1 MSIENKVIPVE
12 PVSEFDPSSPVFLEF
27 GHSTVLLAEI
37 KEDGSL
43 ARRVPVA
50 TFAAPAVI
58 NPGPAPS
65 GWAWLVVRDATSQE
79 IPLSEVSEESIS
91 NALLATF
98 SVLGAAVTSSVTLA
112 DSDQLDRRSHPAF
125 ASGVGANRIDHFLW
139 IQPVGSTATLA
150 EVPIPVSGIPLT
162 SHLFVFA
169 SDLEIRLALPLDEI
183 ELGVRVDSVQWLF
196 HVAGSGAL
204 DATLRRDQVDR
215 ERVISAPKVLAE
227 IEASAVRKLVGH
239 TTAIDLV
246 SGIGLTREPLVVV
259 ASVVAEQIGCSI
271 RPPKGGLRGREGTAA
286 VRSLAMTSG
295 LFVRS
300 VNLPE
305 KWWIDTVEPMIGFAA
320 DGTPF
325 ALILRSR
332 RGVIIDADGKEV
344 DASSPEA
351 PALISRAFVL
361 SRPPMAAG
369 IGVWSLLRFAAR
381 GEKSQVAR
389 VVLWALVVAAVSLT
403 VPLASGVVFGEIIP
417 SGDRTRLKWLFIALA
432 IAAVAVLPVQIA
444 QTAAS
449 ARLEAEFSFNLQRGI
464 WGRVLRS
471 PLSLLKRLGPGDLV
485 MRIMALDVAR
495 DQFEQSVIG
504 ALPIILAALFSV
516 VILFLYIPALAVVA
530 VVWGL
535 VVLVVSLF
543 FALRVSRAQRAVDVA
558 NGEVNG
564 FLVQVLEAIPKLHVA
579 GAEPRAFAAWAQRFR
594 GAIGQE
600 LTVRASHQVLFGAL
614 VGTLSTAVLFAGVVL
629 TDSGKDVGAFV
640 AFQTTFSLFIAGI
653 AALVTGIG
661 ALVQLQPS
669 IERAA
674 ELMFDEP
681 ESGGG
686 GGDPGPLRG
695 DIDIAKLTFRYQPDM
710 PAVLNELD
718 LSVRSGEML
727 AIVGHSGSGKST
739 LIRLLLGFEAAETG
753 SVLFDN
759 RDLASLDIES
769 VRRQIGVVLQDG
781 HLMPGTIHQNLAGAS
796 VLAAEDAWR
805 LAELVSLADDIRA
818 MPMQLET
825 MISLTGGAFSG
836 GQIQRLLIARALASS
851 PRLLF
856 LDEAT
861 SALDNVTQ
869 RVVTH
874 NLAELGITRIVIAH
888 RLSTVVNAD
897 RIAVFGGGQVV
908 EIGTYEDLME
918 RKGAFYA
925 LATRQVL

>member
-1 MSIENKVIPVE
+1 M
-12 PVSEFDPSSPVFLEF
+12 
-27 GHSTVLLAEI
+27 
-37 KEDGSL
+37 
-43 ARRVPVA
+43 
-50 TFAAPAVI
+50 
-58 NPGPAPS
+58 
-65 GWAWLVVRDATSQE
+65 
-79 IPLSEVSEESIS
+79 
-91 NALLATF
+91 
-98 SVLGAAVTSSVTLA
+98 
-112 DSDQLDRRSHPAF
+112 
-125 ASGVGANRIDHFLW
+125 
-139 IQPVGSTATLA
+139 
-150 EVPIPVSGIPLT
+150 
-162 SHLFVFA
+162 
-169 SDLEIRLALPLDEI
+169 
-183 ELGVRVDSVQWLF
+183 
-196 HVAGSGAL
+196 
-204 DATLRRDQVDR
+204 
-215 ERVISAPKVLAE
+215 
-227 IEASAVRKLVGH
+227 
-239 TTAIDLV
+239 
-246 SGIGLTREPLVVV
+246 
-259 ASVVAEQIGCSI
+259 
-271 RPPKGGLRGREGTAA
+271 
-286 VRSLAMTSG
+286 
-295 LFVRS
+295 
-300 VNLPE
+300 
-305 KWWIDTVEPMIGFAA
+305 
-320 DGTPF
+320 
-325 ALILRSR
+325 
-332 RGVIIDADGKEV
+332 
-344 DASSPEA
+344 
-351 PALISRAFVL
+351 
-361 SRPPMAAG
+361 
-369 IGVWSLLRFAAR
+369 
-381 GEKSQVAR
+381 
-389 VVLWALVVAAVSLT
+389 
-403 VPLASGVVFGEIIP
+403 
-417 SGDRTRLKWLFIALA
+417 
-432 IAAVAVLPVQIA
+432 
-444 QTAAS
+444 
-449 ARLEAEFSFNLQRGI
+449 
-464 WGRVLRS
+464 
-471 PLSLLKRLGPGDLV
+471 
-485 MRIMALDVAR
+485 
-495 DQFEQSVIG
+495 
-504 ALPIILAALFSV
+504 
-516 VILFLYIPALAVVA
+516 
-530 VVWGL
+530 
-535 VVLVVSLF
+535 
-543 FALRVSRAQRAVDVA
+543 
-558 NGEVNG
+558 
-564 FLVQVLEAIPKLHVA
+564 
-579 GAEPRAFAAWAQRFR
+579 
-594 GAIGQE
+594 
-600 LTVRASHQVLFGAL
+600 
-614 VGTLSTAVLFAGVVL
+614 GTLSTAVLFAGVVL

-695 DIDIAKLTFRYQPDM
+695 DIDIVKLTFRYQPDM

>member
-1 MSIENKVIPVE
+1 M
-12 PVSEFDPSSPVFLEF
+12 
-27 GHSTVLLAEI
+27 
-37 KEDGSL
+37 
-43 ARRVPVA
+43 
-50 TFAAPAVI
+50 
-58 NPGPAPS
+58 
-65 GWAWLVVRDATSQE
+65 
-79 IPLSEVSEESIS
+79 
-91 NALLATF
+91 
-98 SVLGAAVTSSVTLA
+98 
-112 DSDQLDRRSHPAF
+112 
-125 ASGVGANRIDHFLW
+125 
-139 IQPVGSTATLA
+139 
-150 EVPIPVSGIPLT
+150 
-162 SHLFVFA
+162 
-169 SDLEIRLALPLDEI
+169 
-183 ELGVRVDSVQWLF
+183 
-196 HVAGSGAL
+196 
-204 DATLRRDQVDR
+204 
-215 ERVISAPKVLAE
+215 
-227 IEASAVRKLVGH
+227 
-239 TTAIDLV
+239 
-246 SGIGLTREPLVVV
+246 
-259 ASVVAEQIGCSI
+259 
-271 RPPKGGLRGREGTAA
+271 
-286 VRSLAMTSG
+286 
-295 LFVRS
+295 
-300 VNLPE
+300 
-305 KWWIDTVEPMIGFAA
+305 
-320 DGTPF
+320 
-325 ALILRSR
+325 
-332 RGVIIDADGKEV
+332 
-344 DASSPEA
+344 
-351 PALISRAFVL
+351 
-361 SRPPMAAG
+361 
-369 IGVWSLLRFAAR
+369 
-381 GEKSQVAR
+381 
-389 VVLWALVVAAVSLT
+389 
-403 VPLASGVVFGEIIP
+403 
-417 SGDRTRLKWLFIALA
+417 
-432 IAAVAVLPVQIA
+432 PVQIA

-695 DIDIAKLTFRYQPDM
+695 DIDIVKLTFRYQPDM